1 MVKVHKT
8 FRWNGD
14 CRILYWSHPP
24 SLSLCESL
32 SLCLSFYLHLHIHT
46 YDSSKE
52 KQCLRI
58 YLLLTPKGPYLI
70 DCLVSV
76 SPPVCL
82 PGHLCLAHWQSF
94 GATFI
99 NVHRAVLEDLFI
111 YLLPPHPPFCKWH
124 NNALSFMRLQFEC
137 EYVSVCLS
145 MCVSIYDQSIF
156 QSSNLS
162 NYFCI
167 VP

>member
-1 MVKVHKT
+1 M
-8 FRWNGD
+8 
-14 CRILYWSHPP
+14 ISPSLPP
-24 SLSLCESL
+24 SLSVSL
-32 SLCLSFYLHLHIHT
+32 FLSASLFTCT
-46 YDSSKE
+46 YIFTHMTPSKE